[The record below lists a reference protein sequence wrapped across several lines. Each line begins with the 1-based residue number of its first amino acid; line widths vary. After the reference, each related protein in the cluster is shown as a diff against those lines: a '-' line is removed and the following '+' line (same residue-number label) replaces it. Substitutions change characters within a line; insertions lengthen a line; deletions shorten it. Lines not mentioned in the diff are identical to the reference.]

1 MAKTKLPI
9 RWKVAEAPTGPYRS
23 FHGRAWPMAHWK
35 NDAQVVCASI
45 ECQSNY
51 SAAAVRDGSHGELSV
66 RIADHGVKPVW
77 EWKRLKARFKT
88 LDEAKA
94 ALEQFLMK
102 NPAFWPEDLR
112 PATEAQPL
120 ASES

>member
-9 RWKVAEAPTGPYRS
+9 RWKVGEAPTGMYRS

-35 NDAQVVCASI
+35 NERQVVCASI
-45 ECQSNY
+45 ECESNY
-51 SAAAVRDGSHGELSV
+51 SAAAVREGTHAELAV
-66 RIADHGVKPVW
+66 RIADHGAKPVW

-94 ALEQFLMK
+94 GLEEFLLK
-102 NPAFWPEDLR
+102 NPSFWPEDLK
-112 PATEAQPL
+112 PAPKVQTPS
-120 ASES
+120 SES